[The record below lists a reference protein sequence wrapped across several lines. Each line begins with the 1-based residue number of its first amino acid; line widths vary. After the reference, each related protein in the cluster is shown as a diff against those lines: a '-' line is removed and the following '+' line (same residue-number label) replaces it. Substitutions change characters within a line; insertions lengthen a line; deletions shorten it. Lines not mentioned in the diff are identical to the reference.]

1 MKQCDASNLWI
12 RLTSTWICVFYVPS
26 VCVRVCVH
34 LLYICTS
41 KWGRK
46 VCTVLEIGR
55 CWRGH
60 AFHSWQVLML
70 QIYSLQDLLPITTR
84 NNVSPLDW
92 CKKHQRASRR
102 NAIATALQ
110 KSLMWWLWN
119 EVSHDYVNAIVS
131 HFCSFSVFFLILVW
145 LILISVSVPTLLTQN
160 QSFVLLP
167 IITAVALCNCSP
179 NTGYAAVYEMSD
191 VFLCLFC
198 FEIVLI

>member
-26 VCVRVCVH
+26 VCVRLCVR

-41 KWGRK
+41 EWGRK

-92 CKKHQRASRR
+92 CKKYQRASRR

-131 HFCSFSVFFLILVW
+131 HFCSFSVFFSNLG
-145 LILISVSVPTLLTQN
+145 LISTDLRKRADSSYTKSVLC
-160 QSFVLLP
+160 FV
-167 IITAVALCNCSP
+167 AYNYSC
-179 NTGYAAVYEMSD
+179 
-191 VFLCLFC
+191 C
-198 FEIVLI
+198 FV